1 MKKGG
6 NVFQK
11 SFDYLFSIISPINDS
26 KIFAGLVILTL
37 NLSSKLLTLPMSR
50 TVEAVLKNSLHFSQ
64 YILVFAMAW
73 MGTRDI
79 LVALFVSFI
88 FGILME
94 FIFNEKSAFCV
105 LPESFVT
112 MQLQTLEQFEG
123 NPNNV
128 SGDEL
133 KAAMRTIEKAQKL
146 LKESA
151 ETSTK

>member
-1 MKKGG
+1 MKKIGKMFKKT
-6 NVFQK
+6 V
-11 SFDYLFSIISPINDS
+11 DYLFSIISPINDS

-50 TVEAVLKNSLHFSQ
+50 TVEAVMKNSLHFSQ
-64 YILVFAMAW
+64 YVLVFAMAW

-79 LVALFVSFI
+79 IVALFVSFI

-94 FIFNEKSAFCV
+94 FVFNEKSAFCV

-123 NPNNV
+123 DPNV
-128 SGDEL
+128 LSSDEL
-133 KAAMRTIEKAQKL
+133 KSALKTIEKAQKL
-146 LKESA
+146 LKE
-151 ETSTK
+151 TSTK

>member
-1 MKKGG
+1 MKKIG
-6 NVFQK
+6 K
-11 SFDYLFSIISPINDS
+11 MLKKTSDYLFSVISPINDS

-50 TVEAVLKNSLHFSQ
+50 TVEAVLKNSLHFTQ
-64 YILVFAMAW
+64 YVLVFAMAW

-79 LVALFVSFI
+79 IVALFVSFI
-88 FGILME
+88 FGVLME

-123 NPNNV
+123 DPNNV
-128 SGDEL
+128 SADEL
-133 KAAMRTIEKAQKL
+133 KAAMKTIEKAQKL
-146 LKESA
+146 LA